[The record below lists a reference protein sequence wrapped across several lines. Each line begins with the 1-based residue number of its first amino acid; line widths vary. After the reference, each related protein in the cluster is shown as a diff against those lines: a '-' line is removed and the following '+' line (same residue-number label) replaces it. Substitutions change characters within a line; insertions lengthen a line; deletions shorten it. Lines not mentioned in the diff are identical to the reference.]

1 MKTILT
7 ICAML
12 FIIACTKQTTVP
24 APIKSVS
31 PIVSKNNVILK
42 KFTNIVWTLKDYSY
56 QPDYKLVPYK
66 GNMESKTFYTNGTCD
81 YHAANGITFKSTW
94 RIDNDSTIATK
105 DTTCLNYSSIY
116 CGDKTYINMPNDTNL
131 YLWTYNEGAIN
142 KGAKILMHYT
152 GKY

>member
-42 KFTNIVWTLKDYSY
+42 KFTNIIWTLKEHSY
-56 QPDYKLVPYK
+56 QPNYVLVPYI
-66 GNMESKTFYTNGTCD
+66 GNQQTKTFYTNGTCD
-81 YHAANGITFKSTW
+81 YLVNNSVYKSTW
-94 RIDNDSTIATK
+94 KVNNDTTISTK
-105 DTTCLNYSSIY
+105 DTTCLNYTSIY
-116 CGDKTYINMPNDTNL
+116 CQDKTYISMPNDTNL